1 MDAPDLR
8 SLSESEKGKVLSK
21 IRIDHSILLSPEA
34 ISLGVRENYLIDAYY
49 VDPWRLSKLDE
60 IKDVVL
66 KNIEIKRIAA
76 NSDSNGS
83 SPKLTNI
90 LSRLPKDV
98 GGNIMSYYDI
108 LSQKQLPSNVKGI
121 ESSRGS
127 LGYWKGKV
135 EIILGIRLP
144 DTLDVNWMDLSVKVQ
159 ESYDYNEY
167 NIDNLTSMGLDLI
180 IQPYLSIDPNNPLSK
195 FVPDPDT
202 EEYDIYLDAK
212 NKIIKDNIPK
222 SNIVFIGA
230 SALNHS
236 SVMEFIYKI
245 FTIDVNMYDSL
256 PMELAIKGNDKSF
269 KFLLSLPEVDLVKRN
284 YLYLC
289 ITEHDKSEGMSN
301 MLLDDSRYTPSFN
314 ISYLRA
320 CSIFGYY
327 SLFKRLWDDTRL
339 FKDKH
344 AVFRTVSLP
353 LSLVRHSKNFRFKE
367 NERLKIFKLCIDGMI
382 KFITEQDIQS
392 LIMGCCVNGFSKI
405 LTYVDEIGLLNVK
418 YDKIISYTSWNTFN
432 KKLIDTFKESNHP
445 DAKLISS
452 GRKQILRKYA
462 EKSNPEAVADICLM
476 SIDRKDETATS
487 ILIPYLLNYIDS
499 LSSIDSFWMSMRN
512 KLITSR

>member
-8 SLSESEKGKVLSK
+8 SLSESEKQKILSK
-21 IRIDHSILLSPEA
+21 IRVNHSILLSLEA
-34 ISLGVRENYLIDAYY
+34 ISLGVRENYLIKAYY

-66 KNIEIKRIAA
+66 KNIEIKRMAA

-108 LSQKQLPSNVKGI
+108 LSQKQLSSNVKGI
-121 ESSRGS
+121 ELSRGS

-135 EIILGIRLP
+135 EIMLGTRLP

-159 ESYDYNEY
+159 ESYDYSEY
-167 NIDNLTSMGLDLI
+167 DMDNLGSMGLDLI
-180 IQPYLSIDPNNPLSK
+180 IQPYLTT
-195 FVPDPDT
+195 DPDT

-245 FTIDVNMYDSL
+245 LTVDVNMYDSL

-269 KFLLSLPEVDLVKRN
+269 KFLLSLPEVDLEKRN
-284 YLYLC
+284 YLKLC
-289 ITEHDKSEGMSN
+289 ITEYDKSEEMSN
-301 MLLDDSRYTPSFN
+301 ILLNDSRYTPNFN
-314 ISYLRA
+314 MSYLRA

-327 SLFKRLWDDTRL
+327 SLFKRLWGDTRL

-344 AVFRTVSLP
+344 AVFRTISLP

-382 KFITEQDIQS
+382 NFITEQDIRS
-392 LIMGCCVNGFSKI
+392 LITGCCINGFSKI
-405 LTYVDEIGLLNVK
+405 LTYVNEIGLLDLE
-418 YDKIISYTSWNTFN
+418 YDKIIYYTSWNTFS
-432 KKLIDTFKESNHP
+432 KKIIDTFKESNHP
-445 DAKLISS
+445 DTKLILS

-462 EKSNPEAVADICLM
+462 EKSNPEAVADICLIA
-476 SIDRKDETATS
+476 IDRKDETVTS
-487 ILIPYLLNYIDS
+487 VLIPYLLNYIDS
-499 LSSIDSFWMSMRN
+499 LSSIDSFWMSLRK
-512 KLITSR
+512 KLIMST